1 MNYIPYKMNCSWMFR
16 LVFALILWAPFY
28 AFSQVVDENKPVDPK
43 AAEEKM
49 KWGNYEGAL
58 DDFLALL
65 EKDPKNIR
73 FNYDI
78 GVCYLNSNISKKKAI
93 PYLEIVT
100 RNADSDP
107 DAKYLLGRAYHFA
120 YRMDDAIKAYTS
132 FKEGGKGKPENMKEV
147 DRQIQDCINAKEL
160 MKFPLNVTF
169 ENLGKNVN
177 SAFADFYPFV
187 TKDESFLVFNSKRSG
202 TGSEAGIDGSYPSTI
217 FISRV
222 KNGIYTKAEVIGPP
236 ITQGNGNEEVI
247 GLSSS
252 GDKMLLYY
260 FKGGAGDI
268 YMSAAKPDKTFNKAK
283 MMGDNV
289 NTKGHEIA
297 ASITADGNAIYFASD
312 KPGGFGGVD
321 IYVSRI
327 LPNGSWGP
335 AENLGAEVNSALDE
349 DFPNISPD
357 GKTLYFSSK
366 GHTSMGG
373 YDIFKADLNE
383 TTQKFESVQNM
394 GYPINTPEDD
404 MNLRLSENGRYG
416 YISAL
421 REGGFGDLDI
431 YRVTFGDIEPQYSV
445 VTGLIASA
453 DGQKRVNYADVFITV
468 TDTKSQQI
476 YGNYIP
482 NPSSGKY
489 VIILPPGTYHMELE
503 ATGFETYTE
512 TLNVL
517 DKSSF
522 ATEIDKDIK
531 LKGK

>member
-1 MNYIPYKMNCSWMFR
+1 MNYNRIFQFVFVA
-16 LVFALILWAPFY
+16 LVGLPFCI
-28 AFSQVVDENKPVDPK
+28 FSQSTDEKKKPADLK
-43 AAEEKM
+43 SAEEKM
-49 KWGNYEGAL
+49 RSGNFEGAL
-58 DDFLALL
+58 DDFLVLL
-65 EKDPKNIR
+65 EKDPKNIK

-78 GVCYLNSNISKKKAI
+78 GVCYLNSNIGKKKAI

-107 DAKYLLGRAYHFA
+107 NAKYLLGRAYHFA
-120 YRMDDAIKAYTS
+120 YRLDDALKAYNA
-132 FKEGGKGKPENMKEV
+132 FKEGGKGKPENLKEV

-169 ENLGKNVN
+169 ENMGKNVN
-177 SAFADFYPFV
+177 SPFADYYPFI
-187 TKDESFLVFNSKRSG
+187 TKDESFVVFNSKRPG
-202 TGSEAGIDGSYPSTI
+202 TGSETGIDGAYPSTI

-222 KNGIYTKAEVIGPP
+222 QNGIYTKAQVIGPP

-247 GLSSS
+247 GLSSA

-260 FKGGAGDI
+260 FKGGAGEI
-268 YMSAAKPDKTFNKAK
+268 YMSTQNADKAFTKAQL
-283 MMGDNV
+283 MGDNV
-289 NTKGHEIA
+289 NAKGGHEIA

-312 KPGGFGGVD
+312 KPGGNGGVD

-327 LPNGSWGP
+327 LPNGLWGP
-335 AENLGAEVNSALDE
+335 AENLGTEVNSALDE

-373 YDIFKADLNE
+373 YDIFKAELNE
-383 TTQKFESVQNM
+383 VTHKFEAVKNV

-416 YISAL
+416 YISAV
-421 REGGFGDLDI
+421 RDGGLGDLDI
-431 YRVTFGDIEPQYSV
+431 YRVTFGDVEPQYSV
-445 VTGLIASA
+445 LTGLIASA
-453 DGQKRVNYADVFITV
+453 DGVKKVNYTDVFITV
-468 TDTKSQQI
+468 TDNKTQQI

-482 NPSSGKY
+482 NPSSGRY